1 MKTRL
6 INFDLMRVLMCIFV
20 IMIHITEKPF
30 SFPVR
35 AAYTSVFFLCN
46 SIFYMLSGRFNLEHT
61 FDSTGDCLNFYRKK
75 FVSIY
80 FPYILISFMLSAV
93 NLYSHTGSITPKG
106 VCVFAFKEFFDT
118 NSEKALWFMYPL
130 MGLLISTPFLS
141 KMFHAMSDRECRLM
155 AAIAVI
161 WNVVRV
167 YLTSDIGVTFNISGW
182 LLDNWCL
189 YFVAG
194 YLSDRLVN
202 EKNRKSVYLL
212 GAAGFIVTVA
222 LRVLSEDHLPYCLD
236 YSPAF
241 LFFSVAAYDF
251 MSRTFKV
258 TNPVTVKVV
267 SFIAQ
272 HTFLVY
278 LLHMPVL
285 RHVVPRF
292 VTLDTTTVPGYLLQ
306 LAFAFICS
314 LAGAIVLRTLIIKPL
329 QSLLRKLP
337 GLRLSQQE
345 KLHHG

>member
-1 MKTRL
+1 
-6 INFDLMRVLMCIFV
+6 
-20 IMIHITEKPF
+20 
-30 SFPVR
+30 
-35 AAYTSVFFLCN
+35 
-46 SIFYMLSGRFNLEHT
+46 
-61 FDSTGDCLNFYRKK
+61 
-75 FVSIY
+75 
-80 FPYILISFMLSAV
+80 
-93 NLYSHTGSITPKG
+93 
-106 VCVFAFKEFFDT
+106 
-118 NSEKALWFMYPL
+118 MYPL

-182 LLDNWCL
+182 LLETWSL

-202 EKNRKSVYLL
+202 EKNRKAVYLL
-212 GAAGFIVTVA
+212 GAAGFIVTAA
-222 LRVLSEDHLPYCLD
+222 LRALSEDHLPYSLD
-236 YSPAF
+236 FSPAF

-314 LAGAIVLRTLIIKPL
+314 LSGAVLLRALIISPL

-345 KLHHG
+345 KSHHG

>member
-130 MGLLISTPFLS
+130 IGLLISTPFLS
-141 KMFHAMSDRECRLM
+141 KMFHAMSDRECR
-155 AAIAVI
+155 
-161 WNVVRV
+161 
-167 YLTSDIGVTFNISGW
+167 
-182 LLDNWCL
+182 
-189 YFVAG
+189 
-194 YLSDRLVN
+194 
-202 EKNRKSVYLL
+202 
-212 GAAGFIVTVA
+212 
-222 LRVLSEDHLPYCLD
+222 
-236 YSPAF
+236 
-241 LFFSVAAYDF
+241 
-251 MSRTFKV
+251 
-258 TNPVTVKVV
+258 
-267 SFIAQ
+267 
-272 HTFLVY
+272 
-278 LLHMPVL
+278 
-285 RHVVPRF
+285 
-292 VTLDTTTVPGYLLQ
+292 
-306 LAFAFICS
+306 
-314 LAGAIVLRTLIIKPL
+314 
-329 QSLLRKLP
+329 
-337 GLRLSQQE
+337 
-345 KLHHG
+345 